1 MLSAL
6 NEEKVDFLVVGAYA
20 LAAHGFVRATGDID
34 IWIGRSAENAQKVM
48 HALAKFGAPLSDVS
62 EQDFESEDLVFQMG
76 VEPGRIDLLT
86 KITGVG
92 FDEAWARKL
101 SVTLGD
107 IELFVISKSDLL
119 ANKLAAGRDKD
130 LGDIAWLKHSITEAD
145 R

>member
-20 LAAHGFVRATGDID
+20 LAAHGFVRATADID
-34 IWIGRSAENAQKVM
+34 IWIGRSAENARKVM
-48 HALAKFGAPLSDVS
+48 RALAKFGAPLSGIS
-62 EQDFESEDLVFQMG
+62 EKDFESEDLVFQMG

-86 KITGVG
+86 KITGVR
-92 FDEAWARKL
+92 FDEAWGRKL

-107 IELFVISKSDLL
+107 IELFVLSKSDLL
-119 ANKLAAGRDKD
+119 ANKLATGRDKD
-130 LGDIAWLKHSITEAD
+130 LGDVVWLKHNIAESD